1 MSTSAAS
8 DLAPYVPRIAIE
20 WDLDASGAAA
30 RLVDGTLVFVDIS
43 GFTALSERLA
53 RRGRIGAE
61 ELTDVLRRVFSD
73 MLAIA
78 YARGGSLLK
87 FGGDALLLLFEAGG
101 HAERACESA
110 VSMAAS
116 LRDAKHRPTPIGR
129 VALAMSV
136 GVHSGEVH
144 LFRVG
149 DSHRELLVAGPVAS
163 MTTRM
168 EHAADAGEILVSPAT
183 AAQLPARRLGAE
195 KAGGRLLRWRV
206 APDRVPTP
214 ILARPVPPEWV
225 QRAVPVALRHQLA
238 SGALDSEHRVA
249 TIGFLRYRG
258 MDRAIA
264 EEGADGAAARLDDLV
279 RTVQTAVD
287 DEGVTFLAT
296 DIDEDGGKIIIAGG
310 VPVGLD
316 DDEGRVLRAAH
327 SILARDLPLPVS
339 IGINRGHVFA
349 GEIGTEYRRTYTV
362 MGDTVNLAARLMA
375 AAPPGAAY
383 VTPAALERSRTIFDA
398 HPLPPFSVKGKAEP
412 VHAYELG
419 EVRGRRTEELS
430 RSRFTGRESEST
442 HLLGALDRARAGTG
456 SAVLVEGERG
466 LGKSRL
472 LEELRRLRPDVTTL
486 TVQGEPYG
494 AAGAYLAVREPL
506 AGWLQID
513 PTRAPDPAAAVSDAV
528 AARAPDLAE
537 LGPLLGL
544 VLGVAMPD
552 TPATASLAAEFR
564 AERLAAL
571 VEDLLRTEPDGGRD
585 RPLLLVVEDA
595 HWLDPASTALLE
607 RLAQRAA
614 EHPWLVV
621 ASRRPDVGAYHAGTL
636 LQLHPLGDDEARA
649 LVEDLTD
656 GAPLRPGEVA
666 AIVERAGGS
675 PLFLEEIVH
684 VARDLGVEGLPASLD
699 GLAAAEIDALPPLT
713 RRVLRMAAVLGRA
726 FDTDVLV
733 RMLDDEGVSL
743 DDATLQELSRYLVAD
758 GPDRFQFRHAL
769 QCEAAYE
776 GLSFGRRR
784 ELHLRAADA
793 LHWHPSAGRPPR
805 ADLLSLHCIRA
816 HDWDRAW
823 TYTVLAAHEA
833 EAAAAPRE
841 AATHYGR
848 AVEAARR
855 LPSVVDQSALSAVWE
870 GLGDADDVLGALP
883 EADAAYRRAASLVAA
898 EDVVRR
904 ARLGDKRVVVVGE
917 HQQRHAAAVRIARQ
931 ARRLLDAHGDGDA
944 AEVRA
949 QLLAH
954 EAAIRYHQGKFRE
967 SIELCSAAMQ
977 EVRPGEEPLALATAL
992 SVSDA
997 ARYSLGLGGDPEL
1010 TERALAIY
1018 VRHGDLLR
1026 VALTLTNLG
1035 ALAYFDGRWDAA
1047 ADYYQQAIDASERA
1061 GDAVGA
1067 AIGAVNLAELRL
1079 NQGRDE
1085 EAGALLRP
1093 SQRTLVAMD
1102 ARLSAAFAAIQ
1113 MGRLE
1118 ARSGDQAATREW
1130 MQGAVDGNDDIGASE
1145 EATIARI
1152 TFADA
1157 EIALGQVE
1165 QAEALL
1171 DAVRERGPLEPGSPT
1186 QAAFD
1191 RVAAAITAAR
1201 GDRAAARE
1209 IAERAVGLARESG
1222 AFYDLVGAL
1231 ELLHELTDD
1240 PGARAAIASERERWT
1255 GALGMR
1261 TPVHPAR

>member
-1 MSTSAAS
+1 
-8 DLAPYVPRIAIE
+8 
-20 WDLDASGAAA
+20 
-30 RLVDGTLVFVDIS
+30 
-43 GFTALSERLA
+43 
-53 RRGRIGAE
+53 
-61 ELTDVLRRVFSD
+61 
-73 MLAIA
+73 
-78 YARGGSLLK
+78 
-87 FGGDALLLLFEAGG
+87 
-101 HAERACESA
+101 
-110 VSMAAS
+110 
-116 LRDAKHRPTPIGR
+116 
-129 VALAMSV
+129 
-136 GVHSGEVH
+136 
-144 LFRVG
+144 
-149 DSHRELLVAGPVAS
+149 
-163 MTTRM
+163 M
-168 EHAADAGEILVSPAT
+168 EHAADAGEILVSPTT

-195 KAGGRLLRWRV
+195 KDGGRLLRWRV
-206 APDRVPTP
+206 APDCEPAP
-214 ILARPVPPEWV
+214 ILARAVPPEWV
-225 QRAVPVALRHQLA
+225 ERAIPVALRRQLS
-238 SGALDSEHRVA
+238 SGVLDSEHRVA

-258 MDRAIA
+258 LDQVIA
-264 EEGADGAAARLDDLV
+264 TEGPEGAAARLDGLV
-279 RTVQTAVD
+279 RIVQEAVD
-287 DEGVTFLAT
+287 EEGVTFLAT
-296 DIDEDGGKIIIAGG
+296 DIDEDGGKIIVAGG

-327 SILARDLPLPVS
+327 AILGHELPLPVS
-339 IGINRGHVFA
+339 VGINRGHVFA

-375 AAPPGAAY
+375 AAPAGSAY
-383 VTPAALERSRTIFDA
+383 VTATALERSRTIFDA
-398 HPLPPFSVKGKAEP
+398 HPLPPFQVKGKAEP

-419 EVRGRRTEELS
+419 EVRGRRTDELS
-430 RSRFTGRESEST
+430 RSRFTGRGSESAQ
-442 HLLGALDRARAGTG
+442 LLDALDRAADGKG
-456 SAVLVEGERG
+456 GAVLLEGERG

-472 LEELRRLRPDVTTL
+472 LEELGRERPSVTTV

-494 AAGAYLAVREPL
+494 TAGAYLAVRPTL
-506 AGWLQID
+506 ADWLRLD
-513 PTRAPDPAAAVSDAV
+513 LAHDPDPAAAISRGVE
-528 AARAPDLAE
+528 ARAPDRAE
-537 LGPLLGL
+537 LAPLLGP

-552 TPATASLAAEFR
+552 TPATASIAPEFR
-564 AERLAAL
+564 VERLALL
-571 VEDLLRTEPDGGRD
+571 VEDVLRTAPDGGRD
-585 RPLLLVVEDA
+585 QPLLLVIEDA
-595 HWLDPASTALLE
+595 HWLDPASSALLE
-607 RLAQRAA
+607 RIAQRAA
-614 EHPWLVV
+614 DHPWLVV
-621 ASRRPDVGAYHAGTL
+621 ASRRPDEGTYGAGEV
-636 LQLHPLGDDEARA
+636 LQLRPLSDDEARA
-649 LVEDLTD
+649 LVDDLTD
-656 GAPLRPGEVA
+656 GAPLRPGEVE

-684 VARDLGVEGLPASLD
+684 VARDLGVEGLPESLD

-713 RRVLRMAAVLGRA
+713 RRVLRIAAVLGRA
-726 FDTDVLV
+726 FDRDVLV
-733 RMLDDEGVSL
+733 RMLEDDEVSL
-743 DDATLQELSRYLVAD
+743 DDATLQELSRYLVPD
-758 GPDRFQFRHAL
+758 GPDGFQFRHAL

-793 LHWHPSAGRPPR
+793 LHWHPSAGRQPR

-833 EAAAAPRE
+833 EAASAPRE
-841 AATHYGR
+841 AAIHYGR

-855 LPSVVDQSALSAVWE
+855 LPAVDPPALSAVWE
-870 GLGDADDVLGALP
+870 GLGNANDVLGALP
-883 EADAAYRRAASLVAA
+883 EADAAYRRATSLVPE

-931 ARRLLDAHGDGDA
+931 ARRLLDASADGGA

-967 SIELCSAAMQ
+967 SIELCTAAMA
-977 EVRPGEEPLALATAL
+977 EVRPGEEPVALATAL

-1018 VRHGDLLR
+1018 VRHGVLLG
-1026 VALTLTNLG
+1026 VAVTLTNLG
-1035 ALAYFDGRWDAA
+1035 TLAYFDGGWDTA

-1061 GDAVGA
+1061 GDAVAA
-1067 AIGAVNLAELRL
+1067 AIGAANLAELRL

-1085 EAGALLRP
+1085 EAGELLRP
-1093 SQRTLVAMD
+1093 AQRTLVAMD
-1102 ARLSAAFAAIQ
+1102 APLLAAFAAMQ

-1118 ARSGDQAATREW
+1118 AMGGDRDAMREW
-1130 MQGAVDGNDDIGASE
+1130 MQRAVDANDDIGASE

-1152 TFADA
+1152 AFADA

-1165 QAEALL
+1165 TAEALL
-1171 DAVRERGPLEPGSPT
+1171 DATRERGTLEPGSPT

-1191 RVAAAITAAR
+1191 RVEAAIKVAR

-1209 IAERAVGLARESG
+1209 LAERAAGLARESG
-1222 AFYDLVGAL
+1222 AYYDLVGAL

-1240 PGARAAIASERERWT
+1240 PGTRMAIEAERERWT

-1261 TPVHPAR
+1261 TPVHRPK